1 MRIWIQKD
9 LSNFYDS
16 TSGNFSSDY
25 FRRGSLE
32 DAQKVVEA
40 AEALTWWNGFFNG
53 SYYPTYEIKDNDIY
67 FYIELY

>member
-32 DAQKVVEA
+32 DAQAVNDA
-40 AEALTWWNGFFNG
+40 ATSLAWCNGYNGF
-53 SYYPTYEIKDNDIY
+53 YYPTYEIRDNNIY
-67 FYIELY
+67 FYIELN